1 MGKVLYPTLKDA
13 IESRVE
19 MIPGV
24 SCWAWNGIYST
35 NGYGMFNRRKK
46 MILAHRG
53 SYEAFN
59 GSIQKGMY
67 VCHTCD
73 NKWCVNPNH
82 LFLGT
87 PKDNMTDKVRKNRQS
102 RGEKHSASFRLSPKY
117 RSSIVYGERHGRSKL
132 SNDQRKQILELEAQ
146 GKKRKDIALMYNIST
161 SLIYAIKK
169 RYSNGSVH
177 VLV

>member
-59 GSIQKGMY
+59 GFIPKGMY

-87 PKDNMTDKVRKNRQS
+87 PKDNMTDKVKKGRQS
-102 RGEKHSASFRLSPKY
+102 KGLAHSKIMKSSEKFQK
-117 RSSIVYGERHGRSKL
+117 SIVYGEKHSQSKL
-132 SNDQRKQILELEAQ
+132 SNFQRKQILELEAK
-146 GKKRKDIALMYNIST
+146 GKSRKEIAQMFGIT
-161 SLIYAIKK
+161 PSLIYFIKK
-169 RYSNGSVH
+169 RYSGGGDY